1 MYDGLTIK
9 NGRLINNRPTGITGI
24 QEAAQIKS
32 NLKKAKKLE
41 MYSEAVSLGI
51 QKAENVENI
60 REMFLK

>member
-9 NGRLINNRPTGITGI
+9 NGRLINDRPTGVTGI
-24 QEAAQIKS
+24 QEAAKIKQDQ
-32 NLKKAKKLE
+32 KKAKKLE
-41 MYSEAVSLGI
+41 MYSEAVALGI

>member
-32 NLKKAKKLE
+32 DLKKAKKLE
-41 MYSEAVSLGI
+41 MYSEALSLGI

>member
-32 NLKKAKKLE
+32 DLKKAKKLE

>member
-32 NLKKAKKLE
+32 DLKKAKKLE
-41 MYSEAVSLGI
+41 MYSEAISLGI

>member
-9 NGRLINNRPTGITGI
+9 NGRLINNRPTGMTGI

-32 NLKKAKKLE
+32 DLKKAKKLE

>member
-32 NLKKAKKLE
+32 DLKKAKKLE

-51 QKAENVENI
+51 QKTENVENI